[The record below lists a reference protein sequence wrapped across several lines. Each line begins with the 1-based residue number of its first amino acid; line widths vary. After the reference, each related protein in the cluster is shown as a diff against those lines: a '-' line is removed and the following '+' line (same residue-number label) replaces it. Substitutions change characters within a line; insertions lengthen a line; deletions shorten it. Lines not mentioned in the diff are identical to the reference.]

1 MKEKELILKEYHGVI
16 RKVAKKMNL
25 PLWWVEAIAIEYTE
39 CREYAT
45 CDDIWTFNFDKLLE
59 KDLEEAVR
67 SHHVAVYAVL
77 IHNIVPGVYGTRFIR
92 SLHTRIP
99 PLVEERNDIM
109 PEGLVSEY
117 HFPFLTNSIDVWDPK
132 LGFSRCF
139 QFRDNYKIWQWKIA
153 EFITVKGRHYG
164 KWVSSEIDLG
174 PLNEMQERLK
184 DLRTNRIKPGESSH
198 SEFKK
203 RVVQF
208 YQELD
213 KIRKP
218 ILSTLKDIHIKKR
231 SSIKEYPKVVAGIP
245 PKLSHYEKF
254 TVIENEIHTKLI
266 AAPIF
271 FRGCNQH
278 STKAKDI
285 YNSAKDD
292 SGLIRKLDE
301 IYQERT
307 SAIIVGQ
314 ACLEAFINDK
324 GFEHFPKLWELIEE
338 KLSLINKW
346 KLYLILMG
354 KSDIYDFG
362 REPYQ
367 SLKLLIKKRNDLIHF
382 KPKYEKVIR
391 KGNKATTNLEKIL
404 EKEFVDNLPNR
415 IKQLIKELCKATNLN
430 VPTWITE

>member
-1 MKEKELILKEYHGVI
+1 MKEKELIHEEYHRVI
-16 RKVAKKMNL
+16 RKVAKKMKL

-45 CDDIWTFNFDKLLE
+45 DDDIWTFNFDKLLE

-67 SHHVAVYAVL
+67 SHHVVLYAVYI
-77 IHNIVPGVYGTRFIR
+77 IHNVIPSLYGTRLIR

-99 PLVEERNDIM
+99 PLVEELNDIM
-109 PEGLVSEY
+109 PEGLVSEC
-117 HFPFLTNSIDVWDPK
+117 HFPFQTNPIDVWDPK
-132 LGFSRCF
+132 FSFSRCF

-153 EFITVKGRHYG
+153 EFING
-164 KWVSSEIDLG
+164 KWVSSEIDLE

-184 DLRTNRIKPGESSH
+184 YLRNNRIKQGESSYP
-198 SEFKK
+198 EFKK

-218 ILSTLKDIHIKKR
+218 ILNTLKEIHVKKR
-231 SSIKEYPKVVAGIP
+231 SSIKEYPKVVDGIP

-271 FRGCNQH
+271 FRSCNQY

-285 YNSAKDD
+285 YNAAKDD
-292 SGLIRKLDE
+292 PGLIRKLDE

-307 SAIIVGQ
+307 SAIILGQ
-314 ACLEAFINDK
+314 ACLEVFINDK

-354 KSDIYDFG
+354 KSDIYDSG

-367 SLKLLIKKRNDLIHF
+367 SLESLIKKRNYLIHF

-404 EKEFVDNLPNR
+404 KKKFVDNLPNR
-415 IKQLIKELCKATNLN
+415 IRQLIKELCKATNLN
-430 VPTWITE
+430 VPTWIM

>member
-1 MKEKELILKEYHGVI
+1 MKEKELIHKKYHRVI
-16 RKVAKKMNL
+16 RKVAKKMKL
-25 PLWWVEAIAIEYTE
+25 PRWWVEAIAIEYTK

-45 CDDIWTFNFDKLLE
+45 GDDIWTFNFDKLLE

-67 SHHVAVYAVL
+67 SHHVVVYGIL
-77 IHNIVPGVYGTRFIR
+77 IHNVIPGLYGTRFIR

-99 PLVEERNDIM
+99 PFVEELNDIV

-132 LGFSRCF
+132 LSFSRCF

-164 KWVSSEIDLG
+164 KWVSSEIDLEI
-174 PLNEMQERLK
+174 LDEMNTKLI
-184 DLRTNRIKPGESSH
+184 DLRTNIIKPGESGH
-198 SEFKK
+198 PEFKK

-218 ILSTLKDIHIKKR
+218 ILNTLKDIHVKKR
-231 SSIKEYPKVVAGIP
+231 SSIKEYPKVVEGIP

-266 AAPIF
+266 AAYIF

-278 STKAKDI
+278 STKAEKI

-292 SGLIRKLDE
+292 SELIRKLDE
-301 IYQERT
+301 IYQERA
-307 SAIIVGQ
+307 SAIILGQ

-324 GFEHFPKLWELIEE
+324 GFEHFPKLWKLIEE

-346 KLYLILMG
+346 KLFLILKG
-354 KSDIYDFG
+354 KSDVYDSG

-367 SLKLLIKKRNDLIHF
+367 SLKSLINKRNYLIHF

-391 KGNKATTNLEKIL
+391 KGKKATTNLEKTL
-404 EKEFVDNLPNR
+404 EKKFVSNLPNR
-415 IKQLIKELCKATNLN
+415 IKQLIKELCKATNLK
-430 VPTWITE
+430 VPTWIT